1 MKRTPDGQALAWLK
15 RWEAHINAFEFDAAR
30 PMFEAGV
37 FSFGTFADRLDGLDD
52 LVERQWS
59 EIWPHIREFRF
70 HLEDARMIESADG
83 SLVTIASLWSSQ
95 GVEPGGGL
103 FPRHGRTT
111 IVLRKGSDG
120 ILRGVHTHFSM
131 SRGSIARADAV

>member
-1 MKRTPDGQALAWLK
+1 MKRSPDGAVLAWLK
-15 RWEAHINAFEFDAAR
+15 RWEAHINALELDPARALFED
-30 PMFEAGV
+30 GV

-70 HLEDARMIESADG
+70 HVEDARMIESADG
-83 SLVTIASLWSSQ
+83 SLITVASLWSSK
-95 GVEPGGGL
+95 GLEPGGGL
-103 FPRHGRTT
+103 FPRQGRTT

-120 ILRGVHTHFSM
+120 VLRAVHTHFSM
-131 SRGSIARADAV
+131 ARGSVARADGV